1 MQREEALQLLNSK
14 LENKNLIKHSLAV
27 EAAMKALALHFG
39 ENENDWALAGLL
51 HDIDYSLVMPD
62 KLSEHSKLGAKI
74 CLENGLSDEIC
85 QAILTHNEAHGL
97 EPQTKMGKALRSVD
111 PLTGLIVA
119 GALVLPSK
127 KIADVKTETI
137 LNRMDEKSFA
147 KGANRDIIR
156 NGEKLLEMPLSEIIA
171 IVLKA
176 MQDISSEIGL

>member
-1 MQREEALQLLNSK
+1 MQRQVALDLLNSK
-14 LENKNLIKHSLAV
+14 LQNKNLIKHSLAV
-27 EAAMKALALHFG
+27 EAAMKALAEHFG

-51 HDIDYSLVMPD
+51 HDIDYSMVVPD
-62 KLSEHSKLGAKI
+62 RLSEHSKLGAQI
-74 CLENGLSDEIC
+74 CQENGLSEEIC

-119 GALVLPSK
+119 AALVLPSK
-127 KIADVKTETI
+127 KIADVKTETA

-156 NGEKLLEMPLSEIIA
+156 NGEKLLEMPLAEIVS

-176 MQDISSEIGL
+176 MQEIAEEIGL

>member
-1 MQREEALQLLNSK
+1 MQREQALELLNSK
-14 LENKNLIKHSLAV
+14 LKNKNLIKHSLAV
-27 EAAMKALALHFG
+27 EAAMRALAKHFN

-51 HDIDYSLVMPD
+51 HDVDYSLVMPD
-62 KLSEHSKLGAKI
+62 KLSEHSKLGAQI
-74 CLENGLSDEIC
+74 CLENGLSEEIC

-97 EPQTKMGKALRSVD
+97 EPYTRMGKALRSVD

-119 GALVLPSK
+119 AALVLPSK

-156 NGEKLLEMPLSEIIA
+156 NGEKLLEMPLAEIVA

-176 MQDISSEIGL
+176 MQEIAQPIGL